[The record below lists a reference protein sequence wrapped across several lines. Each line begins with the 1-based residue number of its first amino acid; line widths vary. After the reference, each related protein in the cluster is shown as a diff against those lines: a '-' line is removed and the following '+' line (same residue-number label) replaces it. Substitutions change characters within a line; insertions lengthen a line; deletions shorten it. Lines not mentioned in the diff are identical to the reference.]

1 MSFYSINVVY
11 LLQKL
16 KLKFMSIS
24 PNSSVGEI
32 VKLNFKTAPLFL
44 SHNIDYCC
52 GGKKAISEACL
63 EVGINPDLLIT
74 QLESLISE
82 TDPDSEYI
90 NKLSLTDLA
99 DYIIKRH
106 HSYVTE
112 SIPFLNTNLEK
123 LCRVHGENH
132 PELFR
137 IKELFNGSAEALTA
151 HMQKEENVLFPHI
164 RGLETAKK
172 TNAPVPVSH
181 FGSVSNPIGM
191 MLAEHQN
198 EGERFVEIAR
208 LSNNYTLPEGGCTT
222 YDVTLKQ
229 LRDFDNDLHRH
240 IHLENNILFP
250 KAIALE
256 KSYL

>member
-1 MSFYSINVVY
+1 MN
-11 LLQKL
+11 
-16 KLKFMSIS
+16 IS
-24 PNSSVGEI
+24 PNSSVGEV

-44 SHNIDYCC
+44 SHKIDYCC

-63 EVGINPDLLIT
+63 EVGINPDLLIK
-74 QLESLISE
+74 QLESLVSE
-82 TDPDSEYI
+82 SDPDSEYI
-90 NKLSLTDLA
+90 NRLSLTELA
-99 DYIIKRH
+99 DYIVKRH
-106 HSYVTE
+106 HTYVTD

-132 PELFR
+132 PELFK
-137 IKELFNGSAEALTA
+137 IKELFNGSADALTA
-151 HMQKEENVLFPHI
+151 HMQKEENVLFPFI
-164 RGLETAKK
+164 RSLESSKK
-172 TNAPVPVSH
+172 ENTPLPATH

-208 LSNNYTLPEGGCTT
+208 LSNDYTLPEGGCTT

-229 LRDFDNDLHRH
+229 LSDFDNDLHRH

-256 KSYL
+256 KTYL

>member
-1 MSFYSINVVY
+1 MNIT
-11 LLQKL
+11 
-16 KLKFMSIS
+16 
-24 PNSSVGEI
+24 PNSSVGEV

-44 SHNIDYCC
+44 ANKIDYCC

-63 EVGINPDLLIT
+63 EVGVNPDLLIK
-74 QLESLISE
+74 QLEALVSE
-82 TDPDSEYI
+82 SDPDSEYI
-90 NKLSLTDLA
+90 NKLGLA
-99 DYIIKRH
+99 DLVEYIIKRH
-106 HSYVTE
+106 HAYVTN

-137 IKELFNGSAEALTA
+137 IKELFNGSAEALTQ
-151 HMQKEENVLFPHI
+151 HMQKEEHMLFPYI
-164 RGLETAKK
+164 KLLEQANK
-172 TNAPVPVSH
+172 AGSPLPGSP

-198 EGERFVEIAR
+198 EGERFEEISK
-208 LSNNYTLPEGGCTT
+208 LSNNYTLPDGGCTT

-256 KSYL
+256 KDYQ

>member
-1 MSFYSINVVY
+1 MNIT
-11 LLQKL
+11 
-16 KLKFMSIS
+16 
-24 PNSSVGEI
+24 PNSSVGEV

-44 SHNIDYCC
+44 ANKIDYCC
-52 GGKKAISEACL
+52 SGKKAISEACL
-63 EVGINPDLLIT
+63 EVGVNPDHLIK
-74 QLESLISE
+74 QLEALVSE
-82 TDPDSEYI
+82 SDPDSEYI
-90 NKLSLTDLA
+90 NKLGLTDLIE
-99 DYIIKRH
+99 YIIKRH
-106 HSYVTE
+106 HAYVTN

-137 IKELFNGSAEALTA
+137 IKELFNGSAEALTQ
-151 HMQKEENVLFPHI
+151 HMQKEEHMLFPYI
-164 RGLETAKK
+164 KLLEQANK
-172 TNAPVPVSH
+172 AGSPLPGSP
-181 FGSVSNPIGM
+181 FGSVANPIAM

-198 EGERFVEIAR
+198 EGERFEEISK
-208 LSNNYTLPEGGCTT
+208 LSNNYTLPDGGCTT

-256 KSYL
+256 TVYQ

>member
-1 MSFYSINVVY
+1 
-11 LLQKL
+11 
-16 KLKFMSIS
+16 MSIS
-24 PNSSVGEI
+24 QNSSVGEI

-63 EVGINPDLLIT
+63 EVGINPDLLIS

-82 TDPDSEYI
+82 SDPDSEYI
-90 NKLSLTDLA
+90 NKLSLNDLA

-112 SIPFLNTNLEK
+112 SIPFLKTNLEK
-123 LCRVHGENH
+123 LVRVHGENH
-132 PELFR
+132 RELFR

-172 TNAPVPVSH
+172 TNTPVPISH